1 MKGVHKMMTRKHF
14 NPIADA
20 IRDNGQCSDCVSKSN
35 LIYDLIAIFKQDNP
49 NFCSQRFIDYINR
62 KED

>member
-1 MKGVHKMMTRKHF
+1 MMTRKHF

-20 IRDNGQCSDCVSKSN
+20 IRDNLQCSDCVSKSS
-35 LIYDLIAIFKQDNP
+35 LINDLIVIFRQDNP
-49 NFCSQRFIDYINR
+49 NFCGTRFINYINR

>member
-1 MKGVHKMMTRKHF
+1 MMTRKHF

-20 IRDNGQCSDCVSKSN
+20 IRDNEQCSDCVSKSS
-35 LIYDLIAIFKQDNP
+35 LINDLIVIFRQDNP
-49 NFCSQRFIDYINR
+49 NFCSQRFINYINR